1 MARPE
6 VVTPLP
12 VVLIIEDE
20 PHMRRFLR
28 ASLRANGFQVIEAA
42 TAREGLAQAAGRNPE
57 VILLD
62 LGLPDGDGRD
72 VASELRRTTRAQI
85 IVLSARGQEHDKVTV
100 LDLGADDY
108 LTKPFG
114 MGELLARIRVALR
127 HAMLPAGSSTAGV
140 YEAEQL
146 RVDLSARAVHR
157 DGLEI
162 HLTPTEYK
170 LLATLI
176 RQAGRVITHRQLLHE
191 VWGANYVEQTHYL
204 RVYMAQLRHKL
215 EKDPTRPRLL
225 LTEPGIGYRLRESE
239 RPA

>member
-1 MARPE
+1 
-6 VVTPLP
+6 
-12 VVLIIEDE
+12 
-20 PHMRRFLR
+20 MRRFLR
-28 ASLRANGFQVIEAA
+28 ASLRANGFQVVEAA

-72 VASELRRTTRAQI
+72 VAQELRRTTRAPI
-85 IVLSARGQEHDKVTV
+85 IVLSARGQEHEKVTV

-114 MGELLARIRVALR
+114 MEELLARIRVALR
-127 HAMLPAGSSTAGV
+127 HARLPVGGSSGEG
-140 YEAEQL
+140 YQAEQL
-146 RVDLSARAVHR
+146 RVDLSARVVQR
-157 DGLEI
+157 DGSEI

-176 RQAGRVITHRQLLHE
+176 RHAGRVITHRQLLQE
-191 VWGANYVEQTHYL
+191 VWGANFVEQTHYL

-225 LTEPGIGYRLRESE
+225 LTEPGIGYRLRETE
-239 RPA
+239 P